1 MGASFIGLPVA
12 AAAGYGPQ
20 MGTYVAAAVACG
32 VCAAVGLLLLML
44 VAQASSGLASEEMA
58 EMVSA
63 NHDALAAS
71 QQHVLEL
78 EHNMSLMIEQQAQ
91 LLAALGQSAA
101 LPPSAARPA
110 ATAPPPADAA
120 PLPAAEPATGAAA
133 WAAAESGAAALPT
146 EVPGGPA
153 EKV

>member
-1 MGASFIGLPVA
+1 
-12 AAAGYGPQ
+12 

-44 VAQASSGLASEEMA
+44 VTQASSGLASEEMA

-120 PLPAAEPATGAAA
+120 PPPADAAPPPAAEPATG
-133 WAAAESGAAALPT
+133 AAAESGAAALPT
-146 EVPGGPA
+146 EVPGEPA